1 MYLDATEL
9 LAIKDFVL
17 VFLRAQIM
25 VCTSRESFGFHFKG
39 DRHHGSV
46 ENAFT
51 LKSMQFQSH
60 KRLYQSVIQH

>member
-9 LAIKDFVL
+9 LAIKDFVS

-51 LKSMQFQSH
+51 RVNAVQSH